1 MFVTATKNVKKKIKD
16 STWESAVHKQTAS
29 FKRMTEMKWKQI
41 QKKG

>member
-29 FKRMTEMKWKQI
+29 FKRMTEMK
-41 QKKG
+41 